1 MILTLFSI
9 FGINFDIG
17 YLMVFLTGAMFGFLL
32 LLLVYLYSVLATLNS
47 KRKIKDATE
56 PDIDEEEI
64 KLLIKD
70 AQNQY
75 KDKKRREEVGFAT
88 YVKQLALDLSKD
100 IASKF
105 YPNSKHPHLE
115 LTLDETLLLGHY
127 ITDRI
132 DKIFDARLL
141 KIFRKTT
148 LAKIM
153 SLYEMKQNI
162 DESAVMKAEKKLKV
176 RKTANVVFS
185 AINILNP
192 AYWIKKVTVDKLT
205 QMVINK
211 IALSVIGIVGE
222 ETYKIYSKNVFKVEK
237 TIDTGVDDLYE
248 EIKGDV
254 KKYVEE
260 ADLDDT
266 V

>member
-1 MILTLFSI
+1 MILILFSV
-9 FGINFDIG
+9 FGINVDIG
-17 YLMVFLTGAMFGFLL
+17 YLVVFLTGIMFGFLL
-32 LLLVYLYSVLATLNS
+32 LLLVYVYSVLATLNK
-47 KRKIKDATE
+47 KRQIRDAQE

-70 AQNQY
+70 AQSQY
-75 KDKKRREEVGFAT
+75 KNKKLREEVGFAI
-88 YVKQLALDLSKD
+88 YVKQLSLDLSKD
-100 IASKF
+100 IAAKF

-132 DKIFDARLL
+132 DRIFEARLL

-148 LAKIM
+148 LSRLM
-153 SLYEMKQNI
+153 SLYEMKQTI
-162 DESAVMKAEKKLKV
+162 EDSAVMKVEKRFKV
-176 RKTANVVFS
+176 RKTASAIFS
-185 AINILNP
+185 AINIINP
-192 AYWIKKVTVDKLT
+192 AYWIRKVTVDKLT
-205 QMVINK
+205 QLIINK

-237 TIDTGVDDLYE
+237 TIDSGVDQLYE

-260 ADLDDT
+260 EDLDDA